1 MKAVPFLDLRK
12 INLEI
17 DHEIRIAI
25 DKVINSGW
33 YIIGNELM
41 EFEQK
46 MKKHLVA
53 DQDGYVVGCNSGT
66 DAIILSLLAAGVKPG
81 DEVITVSHTAIPT
94 IAAIVGIGATPIF
107 VDINEKTWVMD
118 INKVHNRISAKTKA
132 VIAVHL
138 YGNMVDVFSLKDI
151 LSDYNREDIAIIEDV
166 AQAQGAYL
174 KGCQAGTIGD
184 FGAFSFYP
192 SKNIGAL
199 GDGGAVLCKDE
210 HRYDLLCMLRN
221 YGQKDRY
228 NAIMPYGLNSRL
240 DEVQAS
246 ILTVKLKHLSDW
258 NERKDKIMEFY
269 RNELQESNFEFQDV
283 TDNCRPAWHL
293 CVLAFPNESKRDNA
307 IQVLKDTGVQTL
319 IHYPIPTHM
328 QKAFS
333 NFSNIDNDLH
343 KTESLA
349 KRILSIPFNTI
360 LTDGDKNYIVDV
372 LKKL

>member
-33 YIIGNELM
+33 YIMGNELM
-41 EFEQK
+41 EFEQE

-210 HRYDLLCMLRN
+210 HRYGLLCMLRN

-269 RNELQESNFEFQDV
+269 RKELQESNFEFQDV

-328 QKAFS
+328 QKAFL

-343 KTESLA
+343 KTERLA